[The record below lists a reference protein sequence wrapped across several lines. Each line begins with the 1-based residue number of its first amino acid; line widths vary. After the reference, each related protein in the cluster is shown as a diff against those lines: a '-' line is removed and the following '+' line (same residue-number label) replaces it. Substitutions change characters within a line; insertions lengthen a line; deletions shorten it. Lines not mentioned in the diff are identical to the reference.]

1 MRAIGEMFR
10 LLFRK
15 TTEATTTSIAQE
27 KKTLFNF
34 LKNRLQKSTLA
45 RKRVKLDETYDI
57 DTFSQNIAKQKLTI
71 VAVERTDAS
80 LDATLRQAELAVVK
94 AG

>member
-15 TTEATTTSIAQE
+15 TTEATTTSIAQK